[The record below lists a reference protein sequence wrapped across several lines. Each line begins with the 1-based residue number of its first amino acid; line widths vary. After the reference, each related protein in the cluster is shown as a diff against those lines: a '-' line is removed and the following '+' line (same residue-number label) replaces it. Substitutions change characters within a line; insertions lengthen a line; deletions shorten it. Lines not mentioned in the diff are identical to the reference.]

1 MDTWLRPMLADTV
14 DVVPEGDDWV
24 IEGKLDGWRVIVH
37 HGRSGAVRVYGGR
50 NGNLY
55 SGQVPYIEETLARLL
70 PPETAIDGELIGR
83 GTAGTM
89 GDVQSIMTMGIP
101 HVPHP
106 AIPALTYVVFD
117 IIQLEGEDL
126 RTLPWT
132 ARREKLEAVLSKGGA
147 HVALSPYCPSTIA
160 QHEEFLKLGLEGS
173 VCKRRDSRYFNR
185 RTAAWVK
192 CKPQDTDEAKIVGF
206 KDGKK
211 GSGMEGKVGAFKLE
225 MIPSGAKTTV
235 KCGTQERHDE
245 ATRERDG
252 VSLSTDKPWLNTI
265 IEVTHLG
272 LGPTGVP
279 RSPQFGCRRDDR
291 TESPRE
297 QQMREAANPRTA
309 RKPPEPGAGRMRN
322 YGAMLQPKLERC
334 LRELRA
340 GVGEAHDR
348 CLNGGSGS
356 PQADIQVI
364 ERVLSEKFGVAA

>member
-1 MDTWLRPMLADTV
+1 MDSWLRPMLADTV
-14 DVVPEGDDWV
+14 DVVPESDEWV
-24 IEGKLDGWRVIVH
+24 IEGKLDGWRMAVH
-37 HGRSGAVRVYGGR
+37 HGRGGAIRVYGGR

-70 PPETAIDGELIGR
+70 PPETAIDGELIGK
-83 GTAGTM
+83 GTSGTM
-89 GDVQSIMTMGIP
+89 GEVQSIMTMGIP

-117 IIQLEGEDL
+117 IIQLKGEDL

-132 ARREKLEAVLSKGGA
+132 ARREKLEALFAKGGA
-147 HVALSPYCPSTIA
+147 HVALSPYCPSTVA

-173 VCKRRDSRYFNR
+173 VCKRKDSRYFNR

-192 CKPQDTDEAKIVGF
+192 CKPQATAEAKIVGF

-211 GSGMEGKVGAFKLE
+211 GSGMEGQVGAFKLE

-235 KCGTQERHDE
+235 KCGVQERHDE

-252 VSLSTDKPWLNTI
+252 ASLPSDQGWLGRI
-265 IEVTHLG
+265 IEIKHHG
-272 LGPTGVP
+272 IAANGVP
-279 RSPQFGCRRDDR
+279 RHPQFLRLREDR

-297 QQMREAANPRTA
+297 AQMRQAAA
-309 RKPPEPGAGRMRN
+309 PPANVGAGRMRN
-322 YGAMLQPKLERC
+322 YGAMGQAKLERC

-340 GVGEAHDR
+340 GVGDAHDR

-356 PQADIQVI
+356 PQADIQVA
-364 ERVLSEKFGVAA
+364 ERVLAEKYGVAA